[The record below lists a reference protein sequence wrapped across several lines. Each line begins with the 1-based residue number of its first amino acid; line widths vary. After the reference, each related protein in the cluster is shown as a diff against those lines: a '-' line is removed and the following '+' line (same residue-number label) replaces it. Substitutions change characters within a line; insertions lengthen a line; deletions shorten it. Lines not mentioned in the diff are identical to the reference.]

1 MVQQVIQSP
10 GEKDKADL
18 CDDLIQGY
26 PQILYVQFSIS
37 LDLASKSVSKW
48 S

>member
-10 GEKDKADL
+10 GEKDTADL

-26 PQILYVQFSIS
+26 PQILAVHAI
-37 LDLASKSVSKW
+37 
-48 S
+48 